1 MNIENNPTSLNN
13 TQAQASLN
21 NIQESV
27 RKRHNKLS
35 TTLMHEYV
43 PCFHVFSFSVWFYLS
58 VGSYY
63 KWFLLPAGKFLD
75 HLLEERSGF

>member
-43 PCFHVFSFSVWFYLS
+43 PCFHVFSFQFDSIYLLAHITS
-58 VGSYY
+58 GSSS
-63 KWFLLPAGKFLD
+63 LL
-75 HLLEERSGF
+75 SSSWIIY